1 MTAANMKTPVNKNLQ
16 RSPGSKEKH
25 SLECQPQMNKHWL
38 INGVVTVVTPKG
50 DMESLRQIPSNAQG
64 QATLL

>member
-1 MTAANMKTPVNKNLQ
+1 MKTPVNKNLQ
-16 RSPGSKEKH
+16 RSPGSKENH

-38 INGVVTVVTPKG
+38 MNYGVVTVVTPKG
-50 DMESLRQIPSNAQG
+50 DMESSRQIPSNDAQG